1 MGSRGLEPVR
11 RLLIGSVSEDVIH
24 HARCP
29 VLVVRSSEEA
39 RPPERVIVGDDG
51 SNDASRAGESAAGI
65 SKLFGADSVPVRG
78 YQDPPEPVGGWSVE
92 DRRKLDEAVFQ
103 QVEVVNERAKEF
115 EEVLGSHPEVTV
127 VGGTLPPSYSG
138 SLRMIKGFS

>member
-39 RPPERVIVGDDG
+39 WPPKRVIFGDDG
-51 SNDASRAGESAAGI
+51 SDDASSTGESTAGI
-65 SKLFGADSVPVRG
+65 RTHFGADSVLVRALAMKIARCAI
-78 YQDPPEPVGGWSVE
+78 DS
-92 DRRKLDEAVFQ
+92 A
-103 QVEVVNERAKEF
+103 
-115 EEVLGSHPEVTV
+115 H
-127 VGGTLPPSYSG
+127 
-138 SLRMIKGFS
+138 